1 MITKNN
7 VFKFIDNKFI
17 SWKYF
22 GNLNVQ
28 YAICVVGKIK
38 LKKNN
43 NEQKIVGK
51 VEFLPCKLIL
61 GILLKPL
68 EGWWYFAPPL
78 EKFSVKKRHKIMSNK
93 TNDNWFAVFRSSYDS
108 HEL

>member
-1 MITKNN
+1 MISIKLEINTRIN
-7 VFKFIDNKFI
+7 VFKFKDHKLI

-28 YAICVVGKIK
+28 YAICDVGKIK

-43 NEQKIVGK
+43 RKQKAIGK
-51 VEFLPCKLIL
+51 IDFFSFRLIF

-68 EGWWYFAPPL
+68 DGWWYFAPPL
-78 EKFSVKKRHKIMSNK
+78 EKFSVKKRKKIMSNK
-93 TNDNWFAVFRSSYDS
+93 IKDNWFAV
-108 HEL
+108 